1 MPAMHQVLQGL
12 LEIRPHTLHLCT
24 METHIAT
31 DLVEAL
37 ALLKAGKL
45 VAIPT
50 ETVYGLAANAL
61 DADAVIHIFETKNRP
76 HFDPL
81 IVHVADANQVK
92 EVATHISDDAYRLME
107 VLWPGPL
114 TIVLPKHERV
124 PHIVTSGLDTVGV
137 RMPNH
142 TLTLELLRAL
152 PFPLA
157 APSANPFGYISP
169 TSALHVAEQLG
180 DRIPFI
186 LDGGEC
192 TIGVESTIIDCSQE
206 TPTILRL
213 GGTAVE
219 TIEEIIGPVKVN
231 AISTSSPQAPG
242 MLHSHYAPR
251 KPLRVGNIH
260 DLLHDYGSDVSI
272 LSFKDSFHNFRNIRL
287 SETGDLH
294 EAARNLFAAMR
305 KLDADSHGVILA
317 EFVPDYGLGRAINDR
332 LKRASTR

>member
-1 MPAMHQVLQGL
+1 MDT
-12 LEIRPHTLHLCT
+12 R
-24 METHIAT
+24 IAT
-31 DLVEAL
+31 DLLEAQS
-37 ALLKAGKL
+37 LLKSGKL

-61 DADAVIHIFETKNRP
+61 NADAVIHIFETKNRP

-81 IVHVADANQVK
+81 IVHVGGMYQVD
-92 EVATHISDDAYRLME
+92 EVAAHIPEVAYRLME
-107 VLWPGPL
+107 ALWPGPL
-114 TIVLPKHERV
+114 TIVLQKHERV

-137 RMPNH
+137 RMPDH
-142 TLTLELLRAL
+142 PLALELLRSL
-152 PFPLA
+152 NFPLA
-157 APSANPFGYISP
+157 APSANPLGYISP

-180 DRIPFI
+180 ERIPYI

-192 TIGVESTIIDCSQE
+192 RVGVESTIIDCTTA

-213 GGTAVE
+213 GGTSVE
-219 TIEEIIGPVKVN
+219 TIQELIGEVNVN
-231 AISTSSPQAPG
+231 AISTSAPQAPG

-251 KPLRVGNIH
+251 KPLLVGNIH
-260 DLLHDYGSDVSI
+260 ELLHDHGSNVSI

-305 KLDADSHGVILA
+305 KLDADHHELILA
-317 EFVPDYGLGRAINDR
+317 EFVPDFGLGRAINDR
-332 LKRASTR
+332 LKRASAK

>member
-1 MPAMHQVLQGL
+1 MDT
-12 LEIRPHTLHLCT
+12 R
-24 METHIAT
+24 IAT
-31 DLVEAL
+31 DLLEAQS
-37 ALLKAGKL
+37 LLNSGKL

-61 DADAVIHIFETKNRP
+61 NADAVIRIFETKNRP

-81 IVHVADANQVK
+81 IVHVASHEQV
-92 EVATHISDDAYRLME
+92 ADLAIDISEAAHVLMSA
-107 VLWPGPL
+107 LWPGPL
-114 TIVLPKHERV
+114 TIVLRKHECI

-137 RMPNH
+137 RMPDH
-142 TLTLELLRAL
+142 PLTLELLRSL
-152 PFPLA
+152 DFPLA

-180 DRIPFI
+180 DRIPYI

-192 TIGVESTIIDCSQE
+192 IVGVESTIIDCSSD

-213 GGTAVE
+213 GGTSVE
-219 TIEEIIGPVKVN
+219 TIEEIIGPVRVN

-251 KPLRVGNIH
+251 KPLLVGNIH
-260 DLLHDYGSDVSI
+260 ELLHEHGNNVSI

-287 SETGDLH
+287 SETGDMH

-305 KLDADSHGVILA
+305 KLDADHHELILA
-317 EFVPDYGLGRAINDR
+317 EFVPDFGLGRAINDR
-332 LKRASTR
+332 LKRAAAK

>member
-1 MPAMHQVLQGL
+1 MDTRLSSQ
-12 LEIRPHTLHLCT
+12 LE
-24 METHIAT
+24 
-31 DLVEAL
+31 EAL
-37 ALLKAGKL
+37 ALLNAGRL

-61 DADAVIHIFETKNRP
+61 NADAVIHIFETKNRP

-81 IVHVADANQVK
+81 IVHVADIEQVN
-92 EVATHISDDAYRLME
+92 EVASHIPAHARTLME
-107 VLWPGPL
+107 ALWPGPL
-114 TIVLPKHERV
+114 TIVLRKHERV

-142 TLTLELLRAL
+142 PLTLALLRSL
-152 PFPLA
+152 DFPLA

-169 TSALHVAEQLG
+169 TSAQHVAEQLG
-180 DRIPFI
+180 DRIPYI

-192 TIGVESTIIDCSQE
+192 IVGVESTIIDCSGDK
-206 TPTILRL
+206 PTILRL
-213 GGTAVE
+213 GGTSVE
-219 TIEEIIGPVKVN
+219 TIEEIIGPVHVN

-251 KPLRVGNIH
+251 KPMLVGNIH
-260 DLLHDYGSDVSI
+260 ELIHEYGDNISI
-272 LSFKDSFHNFRNIRL
+272 LSFKDSFHNYRNIRL
-287 SETGDLH
+287 SEIGDLH

-305 KLDADSHGVILA
+305 KLDADHHELIIA

-332 LKRASTR
+332 LKRAAAKE

>member
-1 MPAMHQVLQGL
+1 MDT
-12 LEIRPHTLHLCT
+12 R
-24 METHIAT
+24 IAT
-31 DLVEAL
+31 DLAQ
-37 ALLKAGKL
+37 AQLLLNAGRL

-50 ETVYGLAANAL
+50 ETVYGLAANAFN
-61 DADAVIHIFETKNRP
+61 ADAVIHIFETKNRP

-81 IVHVADANQVK
+81 IVHVGSIAQVK
-92 EVATHISDDAYRLME
+92 EVATHIPENAYQLMQT
-107 VLWPGPL
+107 LWPGPL
-114 TIVLPKHERV
+114 TIVLQKHERV
-124 PHIVTSGLDTVGV
+124 PHIVTSGLETVGV

-142 TLTLELLRAL
+142 PMTLDLLRSID
-152 PFPLA
+152 FPLA

-169 TSALHVAEQLG
+169 TSAMHVAEQLG
-180 DRIPFI
+180 ERIPFI

-192 TIGVESTIIDCSQE
+192 MVGVESTIIDCSGD

-219 TIEEIIGPVKVN
+219 TIEEIIGKVVVN

-242 MLHSHYAPR
+242 MLHTHYAPR
-251 KPLRVGNIH
+251 KPMLVGNIH
-260 DLLHDYGSDVSI
+260 ELLHEGGHDVSI
-272 LSFKDSFHNFRNIRL
+272 LSFRDSFHNFRNIRL

-305 KLDADSHGVILA
+305 KLDADHHSTILA

-332 LKRASTR
+332 LKRAAAK

>member
-1 MPAMHQVLQGL
+1 MDT
-12 LEIRPHTLHLCT
+12 R
-24 METHIAT
+24 IAT
-31 DLVEAL
+31 DLFEAQS
-37 ALLKAGKL
+37 LLKSGKL

-61 DADAVIHIFETKNRP
+61 NADAVIHIFETKNRP

-81 IVHVADANQVK
+81 IVHVGGMEQVD
-92 EVATHISDDAYRLME
+92 EVAAHIPEVAYLLME
-107 VLWPGPL
+107 ALWPGPL
-114 TIVLPKHERV
+114 TIVLQKHERV

-137 RMPNH
+137 RMPDH
-142 TLTLELLRAL
+142 PLTLELLRSL
-152 PFPLA
+152 NFPLA

-180 DRIPFI
+180 DRIPLI

-192 TIGVESTIIDCSQE
+192 TIGVESTIIDCSGD

-219 TIEEIIGPVKVN
+219 TIEEIIGHVQVN
-231 AISTSSPQAPG
+231 AISTSAPQAPG

-251 KPLRVGNIH
+251 KPLLVGNIH
-260 DLLHDYGSDVSI
+260 ELLHDHGSNVSI

-305 KLDADSHGVILA
+305 KLDADHHELILA
-317 EFVPDYGLGRAINDR
+317 EFVPDFGLGRAINDR
-332 LKRASTR
+332 LKRASAK

>member
-1 MPAMHQVLQGL
+1 MDT
-12 LEIRPHTLHLCT
+12 R
-24 METHIAT
+24 IAT
-31 DLVEAL
+31 DLLEAQS
-37 ALLKAGKL
+37 LLKSGKL

-61 DADAVIHIFETKNRP
+61 NADAVIHIFETKNRP

-81 IVHVADANQVK
+81 IVHVSGLDQVDT
-92 EVATHISDDAYRLME
+92 VASHIPESAYKLME
-107 VLWPGPL
+107 ELWPGPL
-114 TIVLPKHERV
+114 TIVLQKHERI

-142 TLTLELLRAL
+142 ALTLELLRSL
-152 PFPLA
+152 NFPLA

-169 TSALHVAEQLG
+169 TSAQHVAEQLG
-180 DRIPFI
+180 DRIPLI

-192 TIGVESTIIDCSQE
+192 TIGVESTIIDCSGD

-219 TIEEIIGPVKVN
+219 TIEEIIGPVQVN

-251 KPLRVGNIH
+251 KPMLVGNIH
-260 DLLHDYGSDVSI
+260 ELLHEHGSDVSI

-294 EAARNLFAAMR
+294 EAARKLFAAMR
-305 KLDADSHGVILA
+305 KLDADQHSIIIA

-332 LKRASTR
+332 LKRAAAK

>member
-1 MPAMHQVLQGL
+1 MDTRLSMQ
-12 LEIRPHTLHLCT
+12 LE
-24 METHIAT
+24 
-31 DLVEAL
+31 EAL
-37 ALLKAGKL
+37 ALLNAGKL

-61 DADAVIHIFETKNRP
+61 NADAVIHIFETKNRP

-81 IVHVADANQVK
+81 IVHVADIEQVH
-92 EVATHISDDAYRLME
+92 EVAAHIPEHARTLME
-107 VLWPGPL
+107 ALWPGPL
-114 TIVLPKHERV
+114 TIVLRKHERV

-142 TLTLELLRAL
+142 PLTLELLRSL
-152 PFPLA
+152 DFPLA

-180 DRIPFI
+180 DRIPYI

-192 TIGVESTIIDCSQE
+192 TIGVESTIIDCSGE

-213 GGTAVE
+213 GGTSVE
-219 TIEEIIGPVKVN
+219 TIEEIIGPVHVN

-251 KPLRVGNIH
+251 KPMLVGNIH
-260 DLLHDYGSDVSI
+260 ELIHEYGDNISI
-272 LSFKDSFHNFRNIRL
+272 LSFKDSFHNYRNIRL
-287 SETGDLH
+287 SEIGDLH

-305 KLDADSHGVILA
+305 KLDADHHELIIA

-332 LKRASTR
+332 LKRAAAK

>member
-1 MPAMHQVLQGL
+1 MDTRLSSQ
-12 LEIRPHTLHLCT
+12 LE
-24 METHIAT
+24 
-31 DLVEAL
+31 EAL
-37 ALLKAGKL
+37 ALLNAGKL

-61 DADAVIHIFETKNRP
+61 NADAVIHIFETKNRP

-81 IVHVADANQVK
+81 IVHVADIEQVN
-92 EVATHISDDAYRLME
+92 EVASHVPAHARTLME
-107 VLWPGPL
+107 ALWPGPL
-114 TIVLPKHERV
+114 TIVLRKHERV

-142 TLTLELLRAL
+142 PLTLELLRSL
-152 PFPLA
+152 DFPLA

-180 DRIPFI
+180 DRSPYI

-192 TIGVESTIIDCSQE
+192 IVGVESTIIDCSGD

-213 GGTAVE
+213 GGTSVE
-219 TIEEIIGPVKVN
+219 TIEEIIGPVHVN

-251 KPLRVGNIH
+251 KPMLVGNIH
-260 DLLHDYGSDVSI
+260 ELLHDQGNNVSI
-272 LSFKDSFHNFRNIRL
+272 LSFKDSFHNYRNIRL
-287 SETGDLH
+287 SEIGDLH

-305 KLDADSHGVILA
+305 KLDADHHEIIIA

-332 LKRASTR
+332 LKRAAAKE

>member
-1 MPAMHQVLQGL
+1 MDT
-12 LEIRPHTLHLCT
+12 R
-24 METHIAT
+24 IAT
-31 DLVEAL
+31 DLLEAQS
-37 ALLKAGKL
+37 LLNSGKL

-61 DADAVIHIFETKNRP
+61 NADAVIRIFETKNRP

-81 IVHVADANQVK
+81 IVHVASHEQV
-92 EVATHISDDAYRLME
+92 ADLAIDISEAAHVLMRA
-107 VLWPGPL
+107 LWPGPL
-114 TIVLPKHERV
+114 TIVLRKHECI

-137 RMPNH
+137 RMPDH
-142 TLTLELLRAL
+142 PLTLELLRSL
-152 PFPLA
+152 DFPLA

-180 DRIPFI
+180 DRIPYI

-192 TIGVESTIIDCSQE
+192 IVGVESTIIDCSGDI
-206 TPTILRL
+206 PTILRL
-213 GGTAVE
+213 GGTSVE
-219 TIEEIIGPVKVN
+219 TIEEIIGPVLVN

-251 KPLRVGNIH
+251 KPLLVGNIH
-260 DLLHDYGSDVSI
+260 ELLHEHGNNVSI

-287 SETGDLH
+287 SETGDMH

-305 KLDADSHGVILA
+305 KLDADHHELILA
-317 EFVPDYGLGRAINDR
+317 EFVPDFGLGRAINDR
-332 LKRASTR
+332 LKRAAAK

>member
-1 MPAMHQVLQGL
+1 
-12 LEIRPHTLHLCT
+12 
-24 METHIAT
+24 METRIAT
-31 DLVEAL
+31 DLSEAQ
-37 ALLKAGKL
+37 ALLQAGKL

-81 IVHVADANQVK
+81 IVHVGGMAQVD
-92 EVATHISDDAYRLME
+92 EVAAHIPEVAYRLME
-107 VLWPGPL
+107 ALWPGPL
-114 TIVLPKHERV
+114 TIVLQKHERV

-137 RMPNH
+137 RMPDH
-142 TLTLELLRAL
+142 ALTLELLRSL
-152 PFPLA
+152 NFPLA

-169 TSALHVAEQLG
+169 TNALHVAEQLG
-180 DRIPFI
+180 ERIPYI

-192 TIGVESTIIDCSQE
+192 AIGVESTIIDCSGD

-219 TIEEIIGPVKVN
+219 TIEEIIGPVRVN

-260 DLLHDYGSDVSI
+260 ELLHEHGNDVSI

-287 SETGDLH
+287 SEIGDLH

-305 KLDADSHGVILA
+305 KLDADHHSVIIA

-332 LKRASTR
+332 LKRAAAK

>member
-1 MPAMHQVLQGL
+1 
-12 LEIRPHTLHLCT
+12 
-24 METHIAT
+24 
-31 DLVEAL
+31 
-37 ALLKAGKL
+37 
-45 VAIPT
+45 
-50 ETVYGLAANAL
+50 LAANAL
-61 DADAVIHIFETKNRP
+61 NADAVIHIFETKNRP

-81 IVHVADANQVK
+81 IVHVADIEQVN
-92 EVATHISDDAYRLME
+92 EVASHIPEHAHTLME
-107 VLWPGPL
+107 ALWPGPL
-114 TIVLPKHERV
+114 TIVLRKHERV

-142 TLTLELLRAL
+142 PLTLELLRSL
-152 PFPLA
+152 DFPLA

-180 DRIPFI
+180 DRIPYI

-192 TIGVESTIIDCSQE
+192 IVGVESTIIDCSGD

-213 GGTAVE
+213 GGTSVE
-219 TIEEIIGPVKVN
+219 TIEEIIGPVHVH

-251 KPLRVGNIH
+251 KPMLVGNIH
-260 DLLHDYGSDVSI
+260 ELIHEYGDNISI
-272 LSFKDSFHNFRNIRL
+272 LSFKDSFHNYRNIRL
-287 SETGDLH
+287 SEIGDLH

-305 KLDADSHGVILA
+305 KLDADHHELIIA

-332 LKRASTR
+332 LKRAAAKE

>member
-1 MPAMHQVLQGL
+1 
-12 LEIRPHTLHLCT
+12 
-24 METHIAT
+24 METRIAT
-31 DLVEAL
+31 DLSEAQ
-37 ALLKAGKL
+37 ALLQAGKL

-81 IVHVADANQVK
+81 IVHVGGMAQVD
-92 EVATHISDDAYRLME
+92 EVAAHIPEVAYRLME
-107 VLWPGPL
+107 ALWPGPL
-114 TIVLPKHERV
+114 TIVLQKHDRV

-142 TLTLELLRAL
+142 ALTLELLRSL
-152 PFPLA
+152 NFPLA

-169 TSALHVAEQLG
+169 TNALHVAEQLG
-180 DRIPFI
+180 ERIPYI

-192 TIGVESTIIDCSQE
+192 AIGVESTIIDCSGD

-219 TIEEIIGPVKVN
+219 TIEEIIGPVQVN
-231 AISTSSPQAPG
+231 AISSSSPQAPG

-260 DLLHDYGSDVSI
+260 ELLHEHGNDVSI

-287 SETGDLH
+287 SEIGDLH

-305 KLDADSHGVILA
+305 KLDADHHSVIIA

-332 LKRASTR
+332 LKRAAAK

>member
-1 MPAMHQVLQGL
+1 
-12 LEIRPHTLHLCT
+12 
-24 METHIAT
+24 METRIAT
-31 DLVEAL
+31 DLSEAQ
-37 ALLKAGKL
+37 ALLQAGKL

-81 IVHVADANQVK
+81 IVHVGGMAQVD
-92 EVATHISDDAYRLME
+92 EVAAHIPEVAYRLME
-107 VLWPGPL
+107 ALWPGPL
-114 TIVLPKHERV
+114 TIVLQKHERV

-137 RMPNH
+137 RMPDH
-142 TLTLELLRAL
+142 ALTLELLRSL
-152 PFPLA
+152 NFPLA

-169 TSALHVAEQLG
+169 TNALHVAEQLG
-180 DRIPFI
+180 ERIPYI

-192 TIGVESTIIDCSQE
+192 AIGVESTIIDCSGD

-219 TIEEIIGPVKVN
+219 TIEEIIGPVQVN

-260 DLLHDYGSDVSI
+260 ELLHEHGNDVSI

-287 SETGDLH
+287 SEIGDLH

-305 KLDADSHGVILA
+305 KLDADHHSVIIA

-332 LKRASTR
+332 LKRAAAK

>member
-1 MPAMHQVLQGL
+1 MDT
-12 LEIRPHTLHLCT
+12 R
-24 METHIAT
+24 IAT
-31 DLVEAL
+31 DLLEAQS
-37 ALLKAGKL
+37 LLKSGKL

-61 DADAVIHIFETKNRP
+61 NADAVIHIFETKNRP

-81 IVHVADANQVK
+81 IVHVGGMDQVD
-92 EVATHISDDAYRLME
+92 EVAAHIPEVAYLLME
-107 VLWPGPL
+107 ALWPGPL
-114 TIVLPKHERV
+114 TIVLQKHERV

-137 RMPNH
+137 RMPDH
-142 TLTLELLRAL
+142 PLTLELLRSL
-152 PFPLA
+152 NFPLA

-180 DRIPFI
+180 ERIPYI

-192 TIGVESTIIDCSQE
+192 RVGVESTIIDC
-206 TPTILRL
+206 TTAIPTVLRL
-213 GGTAVE
+213 GGTSVE
-219 TIEEIIGPVKVN
+219 TIQELIGEVNVN
-231 AISTSSPQAPG
+231 AISTSAPQAPG

-251 KPLRVGNIH
+251 KPMLVGNIH
-260 DLLHDYGSDVSI
+260 ELLHEHGSNVSI

-305 KLDADSHGVILA
+305 KLDADHHELILA
-317 EFVPDYGLGRAINDR
+317 EFVPDFGLGRAINDR
-332 LKRASTR
+332 LKRASAK

>member
-1 MPAMHQVLQGL
+1 M
-12 LEIRPHTLHLCT
+12 
-24 METHIAT
+24 
-31 DLVEAL
+31 
-37 ALLKAGKL
+37 
-45 VAIPT
+45 AIPT

-61 DADAVIHIFETKNRP
+61 NADAVVSIFETKNRP

-81 IVHVADANQVK
+81 IVHVAGIEQVH
-92 EVATHISDDAYRLME
+92 EVASHIPSHARTLME
-107 VLWPGPL
+107 ALWPGPL
-114 TIVLPKHERV
+114 TIVLRKHDCI

-142 TLTLELLRAL
+142 PLALELLRAL
-152 PFPLA
+152 DFPLA

-180 DRIPFI
+180 DRIPYI

-192 TIGVESTIIDCSQE
+192 SVGVESTIIDCSCE

-213 GGTAVE
+213 GGTSVE
-219 TIEEIIGPVKVN
+219 TIEEIIGPVHVN
-231 AISTSSPQAPG
+231 AISTSSPNAPG

-251 KPLRVGNIH
+251 KPMRVGNIH
-260 DLLHDYGSDVSI
+260 ELLHNHGPDVSI
-272 LSFKDSFHNFRNIRL
+272 LSFKDSFHNYRNIRL

-294 EAARNLFAAMR
+294 EAARNLFSAMR
-305 KLDADSHGVILA
+305 KLDADHHSIILA

-332 LKRASTR
+332 MKRASAS

>member
-1 MPAMHQVLQGL
+1 
-12 LEIRPHTLHLCT
+12 
-24 METHIAT
+24 METRIAT
-31 DLVEAL
+31 DLSEAQ
-37 ALLKAGKL
+37 ALLQAGKL

-81 IVHVADANQVK
+81 IVHVGGMAQVD
-92 EVATHISDDAYRLME
+92 EVAAHIPEVAYRLME
-107 VLWPGPL
+107 ALWPGPL
-114 TIVLPKHERV
+114 TIVLQKHERV

-142 TLTLELLRAL
+142 ALTLELLRSL
-152 PFPLA
+152 NFPLA

-169 TSALHVAEQLG
+169 TNALHVAEQLG
-180 DRIPFI
+180 ERIPYI

-192 TIGVESTIIDCSQE
+192 AIGVESTIIDCSGD

-219 TIEEIIGPVKVN
+219 TIEEIIGPVQVN
-231 AISTSSPQAPG
+231 AISSSSPQAPG

-260 DLLHDYGSDVSI
+260 ELLHEHGNDVSI

-287 SETGDLH
+287 SEIGDLH

-305 KLDADSHGVILA
+305 KLDADHHSVIIA

-332 LKRASTR
+332 LKRAAAK

>member
-1 MPAMHQVLQGL
+1 
-12 LEIRPHTLHLCT
+12 
-24 METHIAT
+24 METRIAT
-31 DLVEAL
+31 NLQDAL
-37 ALLKAGKL
+37 SLLNEGKL

-81 IVHVADANQVK
+81 IVHVGGMEQVDV
-92 EVATHISDDAYRLME
+92 VASHIPEIAYQLME
-107 VLWPGPL
+107 KLWPGPL
-114 TIVLPKHERV
+114 TIVLKKHERV

-137 RMPNH
+137 RMPDH
-142 TLTLELLRAL
+142 KLTLELLRSL
-152 PFPLA
+152 EFPLA

-169 TSALHVAEQLG
+169 TSAQHVIEQLEN
-180 DRIPFI
+180 RIPYI

-192 TIGVESTIIDCSQE
+192 AVGVESTIIDCSGNH
-206 TPTILRL
+206 PTILRL
-213 GGTAVE
+213 GGTSVE
-219 TIEEIIGPVKVN
+219 TIEEIIGPVLVN

-251 KPLRVGNIH
+251 KRLLVGNIH
-260 DLLHDYGSDVSI
+260 ELLHEHGNDVSI

-305 KLDADSHGVILA
+305 KLDADQHSIIIA

-332 LKRASTR
+332 LKRAASK

>member
-1 MPAMHQVLQGL
+1 
-12 LEIRPHTLHLCT
+12 
-24 METHIAT
+24 METRIAT
-31 DLVEAL
+31 DLSEAQ
-37 ALLKAGKL
+37 ALLQAGKL

-81 IVHVADANQVK
+81 IVHVGRMEQVD
-92 EVATHISDDAYRLME
+92 EVAAHIPEVAYRLME
-107 VLWPGPL
+107 AFWPGPL
-114 TIVLPKHERV
+114 TIVLQKHERV

-137 RMPNH
+137 RMPDH
-142 TLTLELLRAL
+142 ALTLELLRSL
-152 PFPLA
+152 NFPLA

-169 TSALHVAEQLG
+169 TNALHVAEQLG
-180 DRIPFI
+180 ERIPYI

-192 TIGVESTIIDCSQE
+192 AIGVESTIIDCSRD

-219 TIEEIIGPVKVN
+219 TIEEIIGPVQVN
-231 AISTSSPQAPG
+231 AISSSSPQAPG

-260 DLLHDYGSDVSI
+260 ELLHEHGNDVSI

-287 SETGDLH
+287 SEIGDLH

-305 KLDADSHGVILA
+305 KLDADHHSVIIA

-332 LKRASTR
+332 LKRAAAK

>member
-1 MPAMHQVLQGL
+1 MDT
-12 LEIRPHTLHLCT
+12 R
-24 METHIAT
+24 IAT
-31 DLVEAL
+31 DLLEAQS
-37 ALLKAGKL
+37 LLKSGKL

-61 DADAVIHIFETKNRP
+61 NADAVIHIFETKNRP

-81 IVHVADANQVK
+81 IVHVGGMDQVD
-92 EVATHISDDAYRLME
+92 EVAAHIPEVAYRLME
-107 VLWPGPL
+107 ALWPGPL
-114 TIVLPKHERV
+114 TIVLQKHERV

-137 RMPNH
+137 RMPDH
-142 TLTLELLRAL
+142 PLTLELLRSL
-152 PFPLA
+152 NFPLA

-180 DRIPFI
+180 NRIPYI

-192 TIGVESTIIDCSQE
+192 TIGVESTIIDCSGD

-219 TIEEIIGPVKVN
+219 TIEEIIGHVQVN
-231 AISTSSPQAPG
+231 AISTSAPQAPG

-251 KPLRVGNIH
+251 KPLLVGNIH
-260 DLLHDYGSDVSI
+260 ELLHDHGSNVSI

-305 KLDADSHGVILA
+305 KLDADHHELILA
-317 EFVPDYGLGRAINDR
+317 EFVPDFGLGRAINDR
-332 LKRASTR
+332 LKRASAK